1 MNILT
6 SSLTSALYSQDS
18 LRKNDILQSS
28 SIQRLAS
35 GTRLNSA
42 ADDAAGVSV
51 ALNMSIQMASNY
63 QMIRSLNDGI
73 SLMQVADNSLSS
85 ISSILTRMREMAL
98 TASSDT
104 TTDATRQK
112 LQKEAEAYQGII
124 DDLVAKTDFN
134 NQTII
139 DGSLKNRSMKIG
151 TQQSDKIDFSLAS
164 AQLIDPAPV
173 NTATNA
179 TGETVNLTIS
189 SPAVAAL
196 PKMTV
201 ASKYIEFS
209 DNGLSGETIRLNT
222 TSTLDSTLGKI
233 SIQNNNIYLGNGNS
247 SALIGSV
254 DSVYNGTTGKNL
266 RINLVQQ
273 QFDNNTLDSL
283 FTPNP
288 WGWSTPGWS
297 TIQSQ
302 VLLNGG
308 SMIAGYNTPNQ
319 SINPIPGTQLA
330 PILSASD
337 IVGGNYPNFRT
348 SSYAGHVELHVF
360 LTSLTS
366 GNSYLAYGPVVY
378 SDSAINLNAGDNINF
393 IFQNSYNY
401 NDTTSRFI
409 YLVDV
414 NNGNYNILYNKF
426 STSLPLNISTSVQ
439 SSGTYKIIYVDGTYM
454 RSAANLNAN
463 SYEYLDKITVN
474 SQNYQSLTTDELNA
488 LTSQVAYQNVPSVSV
503 GAKVNNIDVS
513 ATNAASVQDA
523 RNTVAAKIQA
533 LIDNDTLTNTT
544 LTTNG
549 DTLQLKS
556 TQAGQNINIQLSDS
570 NDALVVATTLNADPI
585 PVRPFVDL
593 TSSKQ
598 ANFALTKID
607 AALDKV
613 SNIRSAA
620 GGYSNLFAAVA
631 DQKSNEAQSV
641 TMSRSNIS
649 DTDFD
654 KETAQLLK
662 SKIVKMG
669 AAAMLSQATSNL
681 KLMMTI
687 LKMPASFDFHFKPI

>member
-1 MNILT
+1 
-6 SSLTSALYSQDS
+6 
-18 LRKNDILQSS
+18 
-28 SIQRLAS
+28 
-35 GTRLNSA
+35 
-42 ADDAAGVSV
+42 
-51 ALNMSIQMASNY
+51 
-63 QMIRSLNDGI
+63 
-73 SLMQVADNSLSS
+73 
-85 ISSILTRMREMAL
+85 
-98 TASSDT
+98 
-104 TTDATRQK
+104 
-112 LQKEAEAYQGII
+112 
-124 DDLVAKTDFN
+124 
-134 NQTII
+134 
-139 DGSLKNRSMKIG
+139 MKIG

-209 DNGLSGETIRLNT
+209 DNGLSGENIRLNT
-222 TSTLDSTLGKI
+222 TSTRDSTLGQI
-233 SIQNNNIYLGNGNS
+233 SIQNNNVYMGNGNS
-247 SALIGSV
+247 AALIGSV
-254 DSVYNGTTGKNL
+254 DSVYDGTQGKNL

-273 QFDNNTLDSL
+273 QFDNNKFDTIINTNSA
-283 FTPNP
+283 
-288 WGWSTPGWS
+288 PGWS
-297 TIQSQ
+297 TINQQ
-302 VLLNGG
+302 LWLNGVSTISG
-308 SMIAGYNTPNQ
+308 FPTPTDINIHLLGAQESPYTGIGAAIWPTAVNEYFAGYYGGSWSPTNYVVLGSVLHPE
-319 SINPIPGTQLA
+319 IN
-330 PILSASD
+330 SF
-337 IVGGNYPNFRT
+337 GNNYI
-348 SSYAGHVELHVF
+348 
-360 LTSLTS
+360 
-366 GNSYLAYGPVVY
+366 AYGPAIY
-378 SDSAINLNAGDNINF
+378 SLSAVNLISGDQIAF
-393 IFQNSYNY
+393 DMLAYKYLGYYSGYG
-401 NDTTSRFI
+401 

-414 NNGNYNILYNKF
+414 KTGSMQNLYSNTDSRNFISNLSNNI
-426 STSLPLNISTSVQ
+426 TSN
-439 SSGTYKIIYVDGTYM
+439 GTYKFIFIGGGYETSSSYTNRMQFGLDNII
-454 RSAANLNAN
+454 
-463 SYEYLDKITVN
+463 IT
-474 SQNYQSLTTDELNA
+474 SSNYQSLTTDELNA
-488 LTSQVAYQNVPSVSV
+488 LTSLVSYQNTSSVSV
-503 GAKVNNIDVS
+503 GAKVNNVDVS

-533 LIDNDTLTNTT
+533 LIDNGTLTNAT
-544 LTTNG
+544 LTANG

-556 TQAGQNINIQLSDS
+556 TLARQNINVQLSDS
-570 NDALVVATTLNADPI
+570 NDARVVATTLTADPI

-607 AALDKV
+607 AALNKV

-641 TMSRSNIS
+641 TMARSNIS